1 MGDSTVLIH
10 SVGEVS
16 LSDKLSAVN
25 EIVVDVCGHCNRSC
39 DADGLRVKLFNVICA
54 RDGFMLHVTVR
65 ILIASITNLFSLA
78 MFILNMVYYYK
89 HNNPNSL
96 NHQ

>member
-1 MGDSTVLIH
+1 MGDSTILIH

-39 DADGLRVKLFNVICA
+39 DADGLRMKLFNVICA
-54 RDGFMLHVTVR
+54 KDGFMLHVR
-65 ILIASITNLFSLA
+65 KLIASITNLFLPCNVYTKYG
-78 MFILNMVYYYK
+78 IL
-89 HNNPNSL
+89 L
-96 NHQ
+96 